1 MSYHRNLL
9 PKILVKIGVKVKIT
23 VIRK

>member
-1 MSYHRNLL
+1 MEKHRNLL
-9 PKILVKIGVKVKIT
+9 REILVKIGVKVKIT

>member
-1 MSYHRNLL
+1 MEKHRNLL